1 MKRTTKQLNTLVP
14 GVPGVPALP
23 RSPRGPWKK
32 EKGYDYNFMS
42 KNLQV
47 VEFDIMWSYLV
58 LLATFPL
65 KKTKNDLKMFNCLAF
80 FSMFQNWV

>member
-1 MKRTTKQLNTLVP
+1 MYQVFPRY
-14 GVPGVPALP
+14 PAHHVDP
-23 RSPRGPWKK
+23 EKK

-80 FSMFQNWV
+80 FSRFQNWV

>member
-47 VEFDIMWSYLV
+47 VEFDIMWS
-58 LLATFPL
+58 
-65 KKTKNDLKMFNCLAF
+65 
-80 FSMFQNWV
+80 

>member
-65 KKTKNDLKMFNCLAF
+65 KKRKNDLKMFNCLAF
-80 FSMFQNWV
+80 FSRFQNWV